1 MLHGTATG
9 FLAGFL
15 GLSSS
20 CLGFCFLTG
29 FLGSLTSLSSSTFSG
44 SFRFRTTLGLS
55 SSTCLLA
62 GHFLSDQSVNLGI
75 QCRIFLFLLGDDVL
89 DRTLFLLQAL
99 HHILLF
105 RLFAFQVSALPFTL
119 YQELCLLTLGN
130 ADFLEFVIDRLLL
143 GFYLV
148 TLYMLVGRILTHEAH
163 SAHHLRQ
170 VVGTEDE
177 HQLTLVRLVTM
188 QVAHGLHI
196 TALALV
202 QFVL

>member
-75 QCRIFLFLLGDDVL
+75 QRCIFLFLLGDDVL
-89 DRTLFLLQAL
+89 DGTLFLLQAL

-130 ADFLEFVIDRLLL
+130 TDFLEFVIDRLLL

-202 QFVL
+202 QFAL